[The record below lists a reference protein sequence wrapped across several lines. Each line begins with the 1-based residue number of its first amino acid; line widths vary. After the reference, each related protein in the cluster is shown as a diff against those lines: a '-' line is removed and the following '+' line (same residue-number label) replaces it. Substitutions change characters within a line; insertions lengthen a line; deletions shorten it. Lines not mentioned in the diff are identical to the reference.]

1 MRLNIVNPNTTAAMT
16 KVIAAAAAKAARPD
30 TVIRAVESAFGPPS
44 IEGAYDDAFAVPGL
58 LERIKEGEAEGAD
71 AHVIACFDDTGL
83 DAARALANAPVVGI
97 GEAGFF
103 AAAMLAHRFS
113 VVTTLS
119 RSVPVLEN
127 NLLRYGLDR
136 RCARVRAC
144 EVPVLELD
152 NPASGA
158 RKKIA
163 DEIARALDRGRR
175 GSGRARLRRHGGS
188 CGFARRRIRC
198 SGDRRCRSGSRS
210 GRRTCGDWSQDVQ
223 ARRLRAA
230 IGQGLFRRLRA
241 LLASGLGARLSGPPQ
256 QSPPGIFPFAQFVGK
271 LCRIRLPDG
280 ATNTLHAPDFDAGRD
295 GTVLETKTRPIG
307 RFAMKRT
314 GLLMTAA
321 PLAAALLAVTL
332 TAASAQSVVRIGM
345 TAADIPKTVG
355 QPDQGFE
362 GNRFTGN
369 TMYEGLT
376 TWDLSSADK
385 ASVVIPGVATE
396 WACRRA
402 TRPNGSSS
410 CGPA

>member
-83 DAARALANAPVVGI
+83 DAARALADAPVVGI

-113 VVTTLS
+113 VVTTLA

-144 EVPVLELD
+144 DVPVLELD

-175 GSGRARLRRHGGS
+175 GSDRARLRRHGGS
-188 CGFARRRIRC
+188 CGFARHEFGVPVID
-198 SGDRRCRSGSRS
+198 GVGAAVVMAE
-210 GRRTCGDWSQDVQ
+210 G
-223 ARRLRAA
+223 LAA
-230 IGQGLFRRLRA
+230 IGLRT
-241 LLASGLGARLSGPPQ
+241 SKRGGYAR
-256 QSPPGIFPFAQFVGK
+256 
-271 LCRIRLPDG
+271 
-280 ATNTLHAPDFDAGRD
+280 
-295 GTVLETKTRPIG
+295 
-307 RFAMKRT
+307 
-314 GLLMTAA
+314 
-321 PLAAALLAVTL
+321 PLAKAYSGAFAPF
-332 TAASAQSVVRIGM
+332 S
-345 TAADIPKTVG
+345 P
-355 QPDQGFE
+355 QG
-362 GNRFTGN
+362 
-369 TMYEGLT
+369 
-376 TWDLSSADK
+376 
-385 ASVVIPGVATE
+385 
-396 WACRRA
+396 
-402 TRPNGSSS
+402 
-410 CGPA
+410 